1 MLVFCLKKNSGFF
14 SEIFF
19 MLNYYLICNKNNIP
33 FSINSLE
40 WLFKY
45 EKGWHDYF
53 DSLDELS
60 YNKDFYYNFLKSKI
74 WPLDYIEDIV
84 RCGEENGMRI
94 SILPRFSPS
103 IITERITSANVY
115 SLLQSIGMRIARFR

>member
-1 MLVFCLKKNSGFF
+1 MNLIIDADLVGPPSQ
-14 SEIFF
+14 
-19 MLNYYLICNKNNIP
+19 LISVRELTFIAHE
-33 FSINSLE
+33 FLHYDVILE
-40 WLFKY
+40 T
-45 EKGWHDYF
+45 DN
-53 DSLDELS
+53 
-60 YNKDFYYNFLKSKI
+60 NKDFYYNFLKSKI